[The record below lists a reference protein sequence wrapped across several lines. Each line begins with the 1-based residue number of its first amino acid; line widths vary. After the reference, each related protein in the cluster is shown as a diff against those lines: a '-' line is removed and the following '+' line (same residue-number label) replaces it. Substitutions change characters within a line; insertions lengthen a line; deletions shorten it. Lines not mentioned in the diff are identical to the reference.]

1 MDGMEA
7 GGMRTRKIKMRKRSQ
22 LMIKFIKRL
31 ITKIMDNDVTGMAAQ
46 LAYFFLLSLFPL
58 LIFMTTLLAYT
69 PLGQD
74 DLFNV
79 IKEFAPEDS
88 FNMVRKTLD
97 EVMANRNGGLLSIG
111 IIGTIWSA
119 SNGMNGL
126 MRSLNRAYDVEE
138 GRPFILARG
147 LAIILTLAM
156 IFVFLLALLVPVF
169 GKQLGMFVFSY
180 LGYSNEFLH
189 IWGVIRWTLTP
200 IILFIIFFAI
210 YLLAPSTKVKFKTA
224 APGALFASLG
234 WIIVSFGF
242 SFYVSKFGN
251 YTSTYGSLG
260 AMIVLMLWFY
270 LSAIII
276 MVGGELNS
284 LLGERE
290 DNRRPNT

>member
-1 MDGMEA
+1 
-7 GGMRTRKIKMRKRSQ
+7 MRRRKIKMRKDSQ
-22 LMIKFIKRL
+22 RFIKFIKRL
-31 ITKIMDNDVTGMAAQ
+31 IVKIMDNDVTGMAAQ

-58 LIFMTTLLAYT
+58 LIFVATLLPYT
-69 PLGQD
+69 PLSQD
-74 DLFNV
+74 DLFNM
-79 IKEFAPEDS
+79 IKGFAPEET
-88 FNMVRKTLD
+88 FNMIRSTLN
-97 EVMANRNGGLLSIG
+97 EVMDNRSGGLLSIG

-126 MRSLNRAYDVEE
+126 MRSLNRAYNVEE

-147 LAIILTLAM
+147 LAVILTLAM

-169 GKQLGMFVFSY
+169 GKQLGVFVFSS
-180 LGYSNEFLH
+180 LGFSNEFLE
-189 IWGVIRWTLTP
+189 IWGIIRWTLTP
-200 IILFIIFFAI
+200 IILFLVFFII

-242 SFYVSKFGN
+242 SYYVSEFGN

-260 AMIVLMLWFY
+260 AIIVLMLWFY

-284 LLGERE
+284 LIAE
-290 DNRRPNT
+290 DDH

>member
-1 MDGMEA
+1 MERRRTR
-7 GGMRTRKIKMRKRSQ
+7 MRKRKIKIRKKSQ
-22 LMIKFIKRL
+22 KISKFIKRL

-58 LIFMTTLLAYT
+58 LIFITTLLPYT
-69 PLGQD
+69 PLNQD
-74 DLFNV
+74 DLFNI
-79 IKEFAPEDS
+79 IKGFAPEET

-97 EVMANRNGGLLSIG
+97 EVMVNRSGGLLSIG

-126 MRSLNRAYDVEE
+126 MRSLNRAYNVEE

-147 LAIILTLAM
+147 LAIILTIAM

-169 GKQLGMFVFSY
+169 GKQLGMFMFSY
-180 LGYSNEFLH
+180 VGYSSEFLQ
-189 IWGVIRWTLTP
+189 IWGLIRWTLTP
-200 IILFIIFFAI
+200 IILFIVFFII
-210 YLLAPSTKVKFKTA
+210 YLLAPSTKVRFKTA

-242 SFYVSKFGN
+242 SYYVSEFGN

-260 AMIVLMLWFY
+260 AIIVLMLWFY

-284 LLGERE
+284 LIGEKNE
-290 DNRRPNT
+290 Q

>member
-1 MDGMEA
+1 
-7 GGMRTRKIKMRKRSQ
+7 MRKRKIKIRKKSQ
-22 LMIKFIKRL
+22 KISKFIKRL

-58 LIFMTTLLAYT
+58 LIFITTLLPYT
-69 PLGQD
+69 PLNQD
-74 DLFNV
+74 DLFNI
-79 IKEFAPEDS
+79 IKGFAPEET

-97 EVMANRNGGLLSIG
+97 EVMVNRSGGLLSIG

-126 MRSLNRAYDVEE
+126 MRSLNRAYNVEE

-147 LAIILTLAM
+147 LAIILTIAM

-169 GKQLGMFVFSY
+169 GKQLGMFMFSY
-180 LGYSNEFLH
+180 VGYSSEFLQ
-189 IWGVIRWTLTP
+189 IWGLIRWTLTP
-200 IILFIIFFAI
+200 IILFIVFFII
-210 YLLAPSTKVKFKTA
+210 YLLAPSTKVRFKTA

-242 SFYVSKFGN
+242 SYYVSEFGN

-260 AMIVLMLWFY
+260 AIIVLMLWFY

-284 LLGERE
+284 LIGEKNE
-290 DNRRPNT
+290 Q

>member
-1 MDGMEA
+1 
-7 GGMRTRKIKMRKRSQ
+7 MRKRKIKIRKKSQ
-22 LMIKFIKRL
+22 KISKFIKRL

-58 LIFMTTLLAYT
+58 LIFITTLLPYT
-69 PLGQD
+69 PLNQD
-74 DLFNV
+74 DLFNI
-79 IKEFAPEDS
+79 IKGFAPEET

-97 EVMANRNGGLLSIG
+97 EVMVNRSGGLLSIG

-126 MRSLNRAYDVEE
+126 MRSLNRAYNVEE

-147 LAIILTLAM
+147 LAIILTIAM

-169 GKQLGMFVFSY
+169 GKQLGMLVFSY
-180 LGYSNEFLH
+180 VGYSSEFLQ
-189 IWGVIRWTLTP
+189 IWGLIRWTLTP
-200 IILFIIFFAI
+200 IILFIVFFII
-210 YLLAPSTKVKFKTA
+210 YLLAPSTKVRFKTA

-242 SFYVSKFGN
+242 SYYVSEFGN

-260 AMIVLMLWFY
+260 AIIVLMLWFY

-284 LLGERE
+284 LIGEKNE
-290 DNRRPNT
+290 Q

>member
-1 MDGMEA
+1 
-7 GGMRTRKIKMRKRSQ
+7 
-22 LMIKFIKRL
+22 MIKFIKRL

-97 EVMANRNGGLLSIG
+97 EVMANRSGGLLSIG

-200 IILFIIFFAI
+200 IILFIIFFVI

>member
-1 MDGMEA
+1 
-7 GGMRTRKIKMRKRSQ
+7 MRTRKIKMRKRSQ

-119 SNGMNGL
+119 SNGMVCIEWNE
-126 MRSLNRAYDVEE
+126 RSD
-138 GRPFILARG
+138 
-147 LAIILTLAM
+147 AIFEPCI
-156 IFVFLLALLVPVF
+156 
-169 GKQLGMFVFSY
+169 
-180 LGYSNEFLH
+180 
-189 IWGVIRWTLTP
+189 
-200 IILFIIFFAI
+200 
-210 YLLAPSTKVKFKTA
+210 
-224 APGALFASLG
+224 
-234 WIIVSFGF
+234 
-242 SFYVSKFGN
+242 
-251 YTSTYGSLG
+251 
-260 AMIVLMLWFY
+260 
-270 LSAIII
+270 
-276 MVGGELNS
+276 
-284 LLGERE
+284 
-290 DNRRPNT
+290 

>member
-1 MDGMEA
+1 MERRRTR
-7 GGMRTRKIKMRKRSQ
+7 MRKRKIKIRKKSQ
-22 LMIKFIKRL
+22 KISKFIKRL

-58 LIFMTTLLAYT
+58 LIFITTLLPYT
-69 PLGQD
+69 PLNQD
-74 DLFNV
+74 DLFNI
-79 IKEFAPEDS
+79 IKGFAPEET

-97 EVMANRNGGLLSIG
+97 EVMVNRSGGLLSIG

-126 MRSLNRAYDVEE
+126 MRSLNRAYNVEE

-147 LAIILTLAM
+147 LAIILTIAM

-169 GKQLGMFVFSY
+169 GKQLGMLVFSY
-180 LGYSNEFLH
+180 VGYSSEFLQ
-189 IWGVIRWTLTP
+189 IWGLIRWTLTP
-200 IILFIIFFAI
+200 IILFIVFFII
-210 YLLAPSTKVKFKTA
+210 YLLAPSTKVRFKTA

-242 SFYVSKFGN
+242 SYYVSEFGN

-260 AMIVLMLWFY
+260 AIIVLMLWFY

-284 LLGERE
+284 LIGEKNE
-290 DNRRPNT
+290 Q

>member
-1 MDGMEA
+1 
-7 GGMRTRKIKMRKRSQ
+7 MRKRSQ

>member
-1 MDGMEA
+1 ME
-7 GGMRTRKIKMRKRSQ
+7 
-22 LMIKFIKRL
+22 
-31 ITKIMDNDVTGMAAQ
+31 
-46 LAYFFLLSLFPL
+46 
-58 LIFMTTLLAYT
+58 
-69 PLGQD
+69 
-74 DLFNV
+74 
-79 IKEFAPEDS
+79 
-88 FNMVRKTLD
+88 
-97 EVMANRNGGLLSIG
+97 
-111 IIGTIWSA
+111 WSA